1 MTEVKQVFQQGDS
14 WVCDNANC
22 GANII
27 VVASSELDY
36 GHGPRC
42 TCGSSM
48 TNPYVAPSVRKLAS
62 YEASMVLQ
70 KLGLL
75 GKTKS

>member
-1 MTEVKQVFQQGDS
+1 VEQVFQQGDS

-22 GANII
+22 GAKII
-27 VVASSELDY
+27 VVAGSKLDY

-48 TNPYVAPSVRKLAS
+48 IKPYVAPSVRKLAS
-62 YEASMVLQ
+62 DEARIVLQ